1 MRARTVYKCCASD
14 YAPDVAGIFDRLGQ
28 WLIGPPSESDLA
40 GQITYAIDKRL
51 GAADYM
57 AIPAVARARELI
69 VSLASML
76 EPVAWANGYPLPTKE
91 QPRVLVR
98 PAPEITRGEYLAQ
111 LVGSVFDHGNAYLW
125 QPQSGRNAAGRPD
138 VSIVLPF
145 DEVHVSWADESRLS
159 RRYHWAGRDLQPG
172 RDVLHVAIN
181 RAAGELLGRS
191 PLDMIAAS
199 LDRVLAAELYAGAW
213 FENGAVPSVVLK
225 YDGTLDDVTSAAV
238 KTKWIENHRDHSPA
252 VLPKGW
258 DLTEPGADPG
268 SSQLLETRKW
278 GALEVA
284 RGLGIFPPE
293 LLLAEVGGSSLTYQN
308 IAEALMTFLRVTV
321 QPLYLAPTEE
331 SLSDLLPGTQTARF
345 STAEI
350 ERLNTAARWTAYETG
365 LRAGFLT
372 NEQIDRWEGWQ
383 RDAAPDIP
391 PALAPTPAPP
401 AVPEGRPA

>member
-1 MRARTVYKCCASD
+1 
-14 YAPDVAGIFDRLGQ
+14 VAGVWDGIRRWVVGE
-28 WLIGPPSESDLA
+28 PSESDLG
-40 GQITYAIDKRL
+40 GQIQYAIDKRL
-51 GAADYM
+51 GAADYI

-76 EPVAWANGYPLPTKE
+76 EPVAWANGYPLPTKA

-111 LVGSVFDHGNAYLW
+111 LVGSLFDHGNAILW
-125 QPQSGRNAAGRPD
+125 QPISGRNSAGRPE

-145 DEVHVSWADESRLS
+145 DSVAVQWADESHLS
-159 RRYHWAGRDLQPG
+159 RTYDWAGRELMPG
-172 RDVLHVAIN
+172 RDVLHIAIN
-181 RAAGELLGRS
+181 RPAGELLGRS
-191 PLDMIAAS
+191 PLDLITAS
-199 LDRVLAAELYAGAW
+199 LDRILAAELYAGAW
-213 FENGAVPSVVLK
+213 YENGAVPSVVLK
-225 YDGTLDDVTSAAV
+225 FDGTLDDTQSQSV

-258 DLTEPGADPG
+258 DITAPGVSPED
-268 SSQLLETRKW
+268 SQLLETRKW

-321 QPLYLAPTEE
+321 QPLYLSPIEE
-331 SLSDLLPGTQTARF
+331 SLSDLLPGTQSARF

-350 ERLNTAARWTAYETG
+350 ERLNTSARWAAYATG
-365 LRAGFLT
+365 LGAGFIT
-372 NEQIDRWEGWQ
+372 TEQIDRWEGWQ
-383 RDAAPDIP
+383 RDTPPDIP
-391 PALAPTPAPP
+391 PAVAPTPAATEIP
-401 AVPEGRPA
+401 V

>member
-1 MRARTVYKCCASD
+1 M
-14 YAPDVAGIFDRLGQ
+14 AGWWDQVRGALLGR
-28 WLIGPPSESDLA
+28 PSESDLG
-40 GQITYAIDKRL
+40 GQIQYAVDRRL
-51 GAADYM
+51 GVGDYM

-76 EPVAWANGYPLPTKE
+76 EPVAWANGYPLPTRE

-98 PAPEITRGEYLAQ
+98 PSPEITRGEYLAQ
-111 LVGSVFDHGNAYLW
+111 LVGSLFDHGNAILW
-125 QPQSGRNAAGRPD
+125 QPLSGRNAAGRAD

-145 DEVHVSWADESRLS
+145 DEVQVQWADTSRLARVYDWQG
-159 RRYHWAGRDLQPG
+159 RRLQPG
-172 RDVLHVAIN
+172 RDVLHIAIN
-181 RAAGELLGRS
+181 RPAGELVGRS
-191 PLDMIAAS
+191 PLDLIAES
-199 LDRVLAAELYAGAW
+199 LDRILTAEYFAGAW

-225 YDGTLDDVTSAAV
+225 FDGTLTDAASAAV
-238 KTKWIENHRDHSPA
+238 KSKWVENHRDHSPA

-258 DLTEPGADPG
+258 DLSQPGAAPEA
-268 SSQLLETRKW
+268 SQLLETRKH

-321 QPLYLAPTEE
+321 QPLYLAPVEE
-331 SLSDLLPGTQTARF
+331 TLSDLLPGTQSARF

-372 NEQIDRWEGWQ
+372 TEQIDRWEGWR
-383 RDAAPDIP
+383 RDVAPDIP
-391 PALAPTPAPP
+391 AALAPTPAAP
-401 AVPEGRPA
+401 ATPEVPAA

>member
-1 MRARTVYKCCASD
+1 
-14 YAPDVAGIFDRLGQ
+14 VAGVWDGVRRWVL
-28 WLIGPPSESDLA
+28 GPPSESDLT
-40 GQITYAIDKRL
+40 GQINYAIEQRL
-51 GAADYM
+51 GAADYL

-76 EPVAWANGYPLPTKE
+76 EPVAWANGYPLPTKQ

-111 LVGSVFDHGNAYLW
+111 LVGSLFDHGNAILW
-125 QPQSGRNAAGRPD
+125 QPISGRNSAGRPD

-145 DEVHVSWADESRLS
+145 DQVSIQWADESRLS
-159 RRYHWAGRDLQPG
+159 RTVEWAGRDLTPG
-172 RDVLHVAIN
+172 RDVLLVSIN

-191 PLDMIAAS
+191 PLDLIAAS

-225 YDGTLDDVTSAAV
+225 YDGTLDDVAAQGV
-238 KTKWIENHRDHSPA
+238 KAKWIENHRDHSPA

-258 DLTEPGADPG
+258 DLSQPGANPG
-268 SSQLLETRKW
+268 SSQLLETRKH

-308 IAEALMTFLRVTV
+308 ISEALMTFLRVTV
-321 QPLYLAPTEE
+321 QPLYLAPVEE
-331 SLSDLLPGTQTARF
+331 ALSDLLPGTQSARF

-365 LRAGFLT
+365 LRAGFLST
-372 NEQIDRWEGWQ
+372 AQIDRWEGWQ
-383 RDAAPDIP
+383 RDVEPDIP
-391 PALAPTPAPP
+391 PALAPTPA
-401 AVPEGRPA
+401 AAEVPIS

>member
-1 MRARTVYKCCASD
+1 M
-14 YAPDVAGIFDRLGQ
+14 AGVWDGLRRWIVGR
-28 WLIGPPSESDLA
+28 PSESDLA
-40 GQITYAIDKRL
+40 GQITYAIDQRL

-69 VSLASML
+69 VSLSSML

-111 LVGSVFDHGNAYLW
+111 LVGSLFDHGNAALW
-125 QPQSGRNAAGRPD
+125 QPISGRNAAGRPD

-145 DEVHVSWADESRLS
+145 DDVSVQWADESRLS
-159 RRYHWAGRDLQPG
+159 RVVDWQNRRLTVG
-172 RDVLHVAIN
+172 RDVLLISIN
-181 RAAGELLGRS
+181 RAPGELLGRS
-191 PLDMIAAS
+191 PLDLITAS
-199 LDRVLAAELYAGAW
+199 LDRILAAELYAGAW

-225 YDGTLDDVTSAAV
+225 FDGTLDDTQSAAI
-238 KTKWIENHRDHSPA
+238 KNKWIENHRDGSPA

-258 DLTEPGADPG
+258 DVGGVGGAAPGD
-268 SSQLLETRKW
+268 SQLLETRKW

-321 QPLYLAPTEE
+321 QPLYLSPVEE
-331 SLSDLLPGTQTARF
+331 ALSDLLPGTQSARF
-345 STAEI
+345 STAEV

-372 NEQIDRWEGWQ
+372 TEQIDRWEGWQ
-383 RDAAPDIP
+383 RDTPPDIP
-391 PALAPTPAPP
+391 AALAPTPAAPG
-401 AVPEGRPA
+401 VPIS

>member
-1 MRARTVYKCCASD
+1 MLRRMGVWDGMRRWV
-14 YAPDVAGIFDRLGQ
+14 LGA
-28 WLIGPPSESDLA
+28 PSESDLA
-40 GQITYAIDKRL
+40 GQISYAIDRRL
-51 GAADYM
+51 GAADYI

-69 VSLASML
+69 VSLSSML
-76 EPVAWANGYPLPTKE
+76 EPVAWANGYPLPTKD

-111 LVGSVFDHGNAYLW
+111 LVGSLFDHGNAVLW
-125 QPQSGRNAAGRPD
+125 QPISGRNAAGRPEL
-138 VSIVLPF
+138 SIVLPF
-145 DEVHVSWADESRLS
+145 DQVSVQWADASRLS
-159 RRYHWAGRDLQPG
+159 RTVEWEGRTLRVG
-172 RDVLHVAIN
+172 SDVLLIALN
-181 RAAGELLGRS
+181 RASGELVGRS
-191 PLDMIAAS
+191 PLDLIAAS
-199 LDRVLAAELYAGAW
+199 LDRILAAELYAGAW

-225 YDGTLDDVTSAAV
+225 YDGTLDDVASQAV

-258 DLTEPGADPG
+258 DLKEPGAAPEA
-268 SSQLLETRKW
+268 SQLLETRKW

-321 QPLYLAPTEE
+321 QPLYLAPVEE
-331 SLSDLLPGTQTARF
+331 ALSDLLPGTQSARF

-365 LRAGFLT
+365 LRAGFLST
-372 NEQIDRWEGWQ
+372 DQIDRWEGWQ
-383 RDAAPDIP
+383 RDTPPDIP
-391 PALAPTPAPP
+391 AALAPTPA
-401 AVPEGRPA
+401 AREVPIS

>member
-1 MRARTVYKCCASD
+1 
-14 YAPDVAGIFDRLGQ
+14 VAGVWDGLRRWVL
-28 WLIGPPSESDLA
+28 GPPSESDLA
-40 GQITYAIDKRL
+40 GQISYAIDQRL
-51 GAADYM
+51 GAADYL

-76 EPVAWANGYPLPTKE
+76 EPVAWANGYPLPTRE

-111 LVGSVFDHGNAYLW
+111 LVGSLFDHGNAILW
-125 QPQSGRNAAGRPD
+125 QPISGRNAAGRPE

-145 DEVHVSWADESRLS
+145 DSVAVSWADESRLTRS
-159 RRYHWAGRDLQPG
+159 YEWAGRTLVPG
-172 RDVLHVAIN
+172 RDVLHVAVN
-181 RAAGELLGRS
+181 RPSGELLGRS
-191 PLDMIAAS
+191 PLDLIAAS
-199 LDRVLAAELYAGAW
+199 LDRILAAEFYAGAW
-213 FENGAVPSVVLK
+213 YETGAVPSVVLRF
-225 YDGTLDDVTSAAV
+225 DGTLDDAAAQAV
-238 KTKWIENHRDHSPA
+238 KDKWIANHRDHSPA

-258 DLTEPGADPG
+258 DLSTPGASPEA
-268 SSQLLETRKW
+268 SQLLETRKW

-321 QPLYLAPTEE
+321 QPLYLAPVEE
-331 SLSDLLPGTQTARF
+331 TLSDLLPGTQSARF

-372 NEQIDRWEGWQ
+372 TEQIDRWEGWQ
-383 RDAAPDIP
+383 RDRPPDIP
-391 PALAPTPAPP
+391 AALAPTPA
-401 AVPEGRPA
+401 APEVSIP

>member
-1 MRARTVYKCCASD
+1 MRRW
-14 YAPDVAGIFDRLGQ
+14 ILGA
-28 WLIGPPSESDLA
+28 PSESDLT
-40 GQITYAIDKRL
+40 GQISYAIEQRL
-51 GAADYM
+51 GAADYQ

-76 EPVAWANGYPLPTKE
+76 EPVAWANGYPIPTKS

-98 PAPEITRGEYLAQ
+98 PQPEITRGEYLAQ
-111 LVGSVFDHGNAYLW
+111 LVGSLFDHGNAYLW
-125 QPQSGRNAAGRPD
+125 QTVSGRNSSGYPD
-138 VSIVLPF
+138 VSIVVPF
-145 DEVHVSWADESRLS
+145 DEVGVQWSDESRYS
-159 RRYHWAGRDLQPG
+159 RRYDYNGTTYNAGRNG
-172 RDVLHVAIN
+172 IIHIAIN

-191 PLDMIAAS
+191 PLELIGSS
-199 LDRVLAAELYAGAW
+199 LDRILAAELYAGAW

-225 YDGTLDDVTSAAV
+225 FDGTLDDAASAAV
-238 KTKWIENHRDHSPA
+238 KAKWIENHRDHSPA

-258 DLTEPGADPG
+258 DLTEPGADPAA
-268 SSQLLETRKW
+268 SQLLETRKH

-321 QPLYLAPTEE
+321 QPLYLAPIEE
-331 SLSDLLPGTQTARF
+331 SLSDLLPGTQSARF

-372 NEQIDRWEGWQ
+372 TEQIDRWEGWQ
-383 RDAAPDIP
+383 RELPPDIP
-391 PALAPTPAPP
+391 AALAPTPA
-401 AVPEGRPA
+401 AAEVPIS

>member
-1 MRARTVYKCCASD
+1 
-14 YAPDVAGIFDRLGQ
+14 VAGVWDGLRRWIV
-28 WLIGPPSESDLA
+28 GPPSESDLA
-40 GQITYAIDKRL
+40 GQITYAIDQRL

-69 VSLASML
+69 VSLSSML
-76 EPVAWANGYPLPTKE
+76 EPVAWRNGYPLPSAE

-98 PAPEITRGEYLAQ
+98 PSPEITRGEYLAQ
-111 LVGSVFDHGNAYLW
+111 LVGSLFDHGNAVLW
-125 QPQSGRNAAGRPD
+125 QPISGRNAAGRPD

-145 DEVHVSWADESRLS
+145 DDVSVQWADESRLARTVDWQN
-159 RRYHWAGRDLQPG
+159 RRLIPG
-172 RDVLHVAIN
+172 RDCLLVAIN
-181 RAAGELLGRS
+181 RPAGELLGRS
-191 PLDMIAAS
+191 PLDLIAAS

-225 YDGTLDDVTSAAV
+225 FDGTLDDTQSAAI
-238 KTKWIENHRDHSPA
+238 KSKWIENHRDGSPA
-252 VLPKGW
+252 VLPRGW
-258 DLTEPGADPG
+258 DVGGVGGASAVD
-268 SSQLLETRKW
+268 SQLLETRKW

-321 QPLYLAPTEE
+321 QPLYLSPIEE
-331 SLSDLLPGTQTARF
+331 TLSDLLPGTQSARF
-345 STAEI
+345 STAEV

-372 NEQIDRWEGWQ
+372 TEQIDRWEGWL
-383 RDAAPDIP
+383 RDTPPDIP
-391 PALAPTPAPP
+391 AALAPTPA
-401 AVPEGRPA
+401 APEIPV